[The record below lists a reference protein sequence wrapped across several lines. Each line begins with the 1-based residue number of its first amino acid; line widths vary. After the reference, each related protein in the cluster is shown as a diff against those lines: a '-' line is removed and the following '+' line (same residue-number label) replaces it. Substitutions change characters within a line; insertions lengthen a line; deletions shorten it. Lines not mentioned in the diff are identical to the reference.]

1 MSSQPLSQQS
11 HVSICSDDDSSS
23 DGDNSESLYMREY
36 EAKVTSQLAAAEKKS
51 AKRLAK
57 KKDTMGVDSSDIS
70 SSSDDD
76 ESVYAEVIDDGEQT
90 HECRD
95 SMGGTGGGSFLEDL
109 FNLEQSTKDEEA
121 FKERHRKRRER
132 QLFPQILVA

>member
-1 MSSQPLSQQS
+1 
-11 HVSICSDDDSSS
+11 
-23 DGDNSESLYMREY
+23 MREY
-36 EAKVTSQLAAAEKKS
+36 EAKVASQLAAAEKKS

-76 ESVYAEVIDDGEQT
+76 ESVSAEVIDDGEQT

-95 SMGGTGGGSFLEDL
+95 SRGTGGGSFLEDL

-121 FKERHRKRRER
+121 FKERQRMRRER